1 LSSARKCW
9 WYSSASCHA
18 LGGKTGTSPSLPGDP
33 RLPPPEEVE
42 RGVGGEGAHALH
54 AWVGCEA
61 ANQLAVGDDRRVEV
75 ETERLGVR
83 VRAGADALVRRWRPG
98 RVPVAVAARVAD
110 AGAQDARD
118 RVVLGLRQMES
129 AEAKGGRL
137 CAGML
142 LPACA
147 RRDVR
152 HIVKPRSA
160 RHLRLAGARRLH

>member
-1 LSSARKCW
+1 MDERRGASVTGWRTAGRSAR
-9 WYSSASCHA
+9 
-18 LGGKTGTSPSLPGDP
+18 
-33 RLPPPEEVE
+33 RL
-42 RGVGGEGAHALH
+42 
-54 AWVGCEA
+54 
-61 ANQLAVGDDRRVEV
+61 
-75 ETERLGVR
+75 T
-83 VRAGADALVRRWRPG
+83 
-98 RVPVAVAARVAD
+98 
-110 AGAQDARD
+110 RD
-118 RVVLGLRQMES
+118 RVVLGLRQVES